1 MTSSLFNIALPDA
14 IAIALLIGG
23 IISLYISLSS
33 KITEA
38 ESVSKHSAYKNEL
51 IKERIN
57 VVNSE
62 LVNVISSIGRIERVI
77 DLATQQTLSDK
88 DAALSHRNGL
98 QELIEHRSKRWEA
111 ELSKVELELKT
122 DVATLRDESYRAITD
137 VNKQLSDVSSFL
149 IKRSDFSF
157 RESLK

>member
-1 MTSSLFNIALPDA
+1 MTSSLFDIALPDA

-23 IISLYISLSS
+23 VISLYISLSS

-38 ESVSKHSAYKNEL
+38 ESNSKHWAYKNEL
-51 IKERIN
+51 TRERIN

-62 LVNVISSIGRIERVI
+62 LINVTASISRIERVI
-77 DLATQQTLSDK
+77 ELATQQTLSDK

-137 VNKQLSDVSSFL
+137 LNKQLSDISSFL
-149 IKRSDFSF
+149 IKKSDFNS
-157 RESLK
+157 RESP

>member
-38 ESVSKHSAYKNEL
+38 ESNSKHWAYKNEL
-51 IKERIN
+51 IRERIN

-62 LVNVISSIGRIERVI
+62 LFNVTASISRIERVI
-77 DLATQQTLSDK
+77 DLATQQSLSDK

-111 ELSKVELELKT
+111 ELSKAQSELSA
-122 DVATLRDESYRAITD
+122 DVAVLREETYRAVTD

-157 RESLK
+157 KESP